1 MDYSLVTKAKLML
14 AKSPTQAAAAQVWWN
29 AVCDA
34 LHAHY
39 IAQRPKPKSFE
50 VHHANETARAAFLQA
65 LVDGADFPA
74 CKAAALARIGID
86 EVETARK

>member
-1 MDYSLVTKAKLML
+1 MTYDLVTKAKLML
-14 AKSPTQAAAAQVWWN
+14 AKSPEQAKAAQVWWN

-50 VHHANETARAAFLQA
+50 VHHANETARKAFLEA
-65 LVDGADFPA
+65 LVCGDDFPA
-74 CKAAALARIGID
+74 CKAAALARLGIAS
-86 EVETARK
+86 E